1 MEPTLFQWI
10 VSATGT
16 TGLAAFAIWLL
27 NQARQDT
34 QNLITQFA
42 LANREDKLLLIKV
55 LDDSAKAQ
63 SIMSTKVDAL
73 LTVVTKWEERASE
86 QRRSNPPS

>member
-1 MEPTLFQWI
+1 MEPTFLQFI

-27 NQARQDT
+27 NQARQDI
-34 QNLITQFA
+34 QALITQFA

-63 SIMSTKVDAL
+63 SITSTKVDAL
-73 LTVVTKWEERASE
+73 LSVVTKWEERASDE
-86 QRRSNPPS
+86 RRSKPSV

>member
-1 MEPTLFQWI
+1 MEPTFLQFI

-27 NQARQDT
+27 NQARQDI
-34 QNLITQFA
+34 QALITQHA
-42 LANREDKLLLIKV
+42 LANREDKLLLVKV

-63 SIMSTKVDAL
+63 SVMSTKIDAL

-86 QRRSNPPS
+86 QRRSKPSV